1 MSLLP
6 GMGDNSPF
14 AYVGALH
21 RMATKTKDCPVGKLG
36 GSVAVW
42 NGYIPKQLC

>member
-1 MSLLP
+1 MRSACT

-21 RMATKTKDCPVGKLG
+21 KMATKTKDPHV
-36 GSVAVW
+36 V
-42 NGYIPKQLC
+42 